1 MTTVQDIIT
10 DCRNRTD
17 MVNPT
22 TGQVDAFFNDTT
34 ELIPYI
40 NASAGEM
47 YDIIVQTYDD
57 YNLSYTPNGLVITSS
72 TQNYVALPSDFLKP
86 RGVDIYLDST
96 QPYSVRPFNFQERN
110 RYANTLFRGP
120 TGPYNVK
127 YRCQD
132 GYLFIEPVSAAPG
145 TYYLWYTP
153 VFTNFTA
160 VTDVLPS
167 YMSNNSWSEYIVLD
181 VCIKMQ
187 DKLQLDSTPYERKK
201 EPLRQRILAMSRNY
215 AQAEGKT
222 VSSVRQEYDDLFGWY
237 GSGGNGNY

>member
-1 MTTVQDIIT
+1 MTQVQDIIT
-10 DCRNRTD
+10 ECRNRVD
-17 MVNPT
+17 MLN
-22 TGQVDAFFNDTT
+22 DNFFNDTT

-40 NASAGEM
+40 NSSAGEL
-47 YDIIVQTYDD
+47 YDLLVQTYDD
-57 YNLSYTPNGLVITSS
+57 YNLSYTSNGLTITSGNS
-72 TQNYVALPSDFLKP
+72 VPLPSDFLKP
-86 RGVDIYLDST
+86 RGVDIFLDST

-153 VFTNFTA
+153 VFTPFVY
-160 VTDVLPS
+160 VTDTLPS

-181 VCIKMQ
+181 VCVKMQ

-201 EPLRQRILAMSRNY
+201 EPLRQRILAMSRSY

-237 GSGGNGNY
+237 GSGSNGNY